1 MKFCIHRI
9 SLYHIFCININVPF
23 SFVVYLAIMQ
33 VAIPYG
39 VHPTIGEISLLY
51 MFFRFLKC
59 SLW

>member
-1 MKFCIHRI
+1 
-9 SLYHIFCININVPF
+9 
-23 SFVVYLAIMQ
+23 MQ